1 MPFNSI
7 FSHPPSFRSTSRLAT
22 VSKSI
27 LHQAQ
32 SKSVLTIV
40 LLTFAL
46 TGCQHIAQ
54 SPKFQPPQV
63 GAEQDAGKNQF
74 ALQGKIGIKTPQQSG
89 SAFYSWQQS
98 QEHFIIQLNGILGM
112 GKTVI
117 QGEPGNVSL
126 DSAKTGLIQAASPE
140 ALLEQAT
147 GWHAPITYLVDW
159 VQARPATTKAHT
171 QLDRDQRI
179 SHIEEEGW
187 SIDLSY
193 AEQQR
198 LPNKLIMT
206 QLLEEDQ
213 QNRITLLIQNR
224 E

>member
-7 FSHPPSFRSTSRLAT
+7 FSHPPAFCSNRRLASI
-22 VSKSI
+22 SKSV
-27 LHQAQ
+27 LGHAQ
-32 SKSVLTIV
+32 SKSVLATLV
-40 LLTFAL
+40 LAFSL
-46 TGCQHIAQ
+46 TGCQQIAKK
-54 SPKFQPPQV
+54 PDFFPPQV
-63 GAEQDAGKNQF
+63 QAETDTQKNQF
-74 ALQGKIGIKTPQQSG
+74 TLQGKIGIKTPQQSG

-126 DSAKTGLIQAASPE
+126 DSAKTGLIQADSPE

-147 GWHAPITYLVDW
+147 GWRTPITHLVEW
-159 VQARPATTKAHT
+159 VQARPATAKAHS
-171 QLDRDQRI
+171 QLDAKQRI
-179 SHIEEEGW
+179 SHIEEDGW
-187 SIDLSY
+187 SVDLSY
-193 AEQQR
+193 AEDQR